1 MTEEQFVILTNSLK
15 VKDYHLIIEKN
26 ILNRLLKEI
35 GNYLDIFFHA
45 FSLSNR
51 IYISHEEKMKKI
63 RPCFSLIL
71 EPDQKFKNKHKFTD
85 LIKKHQNIRDIIFK
99 IKKRRKKMLSE
110 VNIINKLFYKKATK
124 GKIEPTLT
132 ENIEYKPNEE
142 KIYSMSNKLLEIKR
156 PKSKYKKIIRD
167 LFTSRLNDFRKD
179 IVEYCLENTRY
190 LRKDNFENFVC
201 FIEFFSLLFLGVK
214 TKYYLDELNCL
225 NMDFYADEK
234 NIMNLAESFHYQVQF
249 RIKDIPYVTPIG
261 KKKKNL
267 NSDFEDLEENLKI
280 KKEKLLY
287 LNMQKV
293 SSINQENVEFYPT
306 HCDFSRK
313 ISVGFRR
320 YDLND
325 DYHICLYC
333 ENIPNSNK
341 CKYLNCSSCFRQID
355 KERLITLNLSHIMN
369 FSIIKSFC
377 KEKYYENEDVFLDMI
392 IIPNYEGLIN
402 RINNMELLI
411 NYLFPFET
419 KKLLLII
426 KTFKDIYGESIGFFF
441 VWISHYLKWLFYP
454 TLFGLIMSFLLF
466 IVQDNNN
473 NKNVVLV
480 INLFFIAFIILW
492 GNYYYLSWEGQEE
505 FYSYIWGMND
515 YKLLKN
521 SMWDYESNK
530 NIDVE
535 IIMGVKMPI
544 EIPFKY
550 FIIKLLLYL
559 LILFLHAIMIISNI
573 LIISTKSHIFVLR
586 FKRIELFL
594 NRYWKYIVPVLCLVL
609 REIFSKISEKW
620 NKWVISQ
627 MKKITK
633 EQKRDIMVL
642 MQAFFEFFNYYFNLY
657 YIAFIKHYYGT
668 CIDNDC
674 HSELGDQ
681 LIIIIISD
689 MVFKIIRFLI
699 PAIYNIKQK
708 NNLESKIKD
717 IDYKEN
723 YSNKFRYYT
732 RKKFKHKDMK
742 IFYLKVILYF
752 GYIMQFGASAPLSFL
767 LILVDATI
775 NRIVLAF
782 SLKIVYFAQVFEES
796 TGLNEMKKGI
806 KIISYVGI
814 LSNLCCVFYTN
825 NYFDS
830 LSNGSKLIYIALT
843 ENFVLIIVKLFNYNS
858 LPKWFYYKNK
868 IDLTYLRKFGI
879 REKKIAF

>member
-15 VKDYHLIIEKN
+15 VKDYHLIIDKN

-369 FSIIKSFC
+369 FSIIKSFY

-402 RINNMELLI
+402 RINNIKLLI

-441 VWISHYLKWLFYP
+441 AWISHYLKWLFYP

-492 GNYYYLSWEGQEE
+492 GNYYYYHG
-505 FYSYIWGMND
+505 
-515 YKLLKN
+515 KVKKN
-521 SMWDYESNK
+521 
-530 NIDVE
+530 
-535 IIMGVKMPI
+535 
-544 EIPFKY
+544 
-550 FIIKLLLYL
+550 FI
-559 LILFLHAIMIISNI
+559 
-573 LIISTKSHIFVLR
+573 
-586 FKRIELFL
+586 
-594 NRYWKYIVPVLCLVL
+594 
-609 REIFSKISEKW
+609 
-620 NKWVISQ
+620 VI
-627 MKKITK
+627 
-633 EQKRDIMVL
+633 
-642 MQAFFEFFNYYFNLY
+642 
-657 YIAFIKHYYGT
+657 YG
-668 CIDNDC
+668 
-674 HSELGDQ
+674 E
-681 LIIIIISD
+681 
-689 MVFKIIRFLI
+689 
-699 PAIYNIKQK
+699 
-708 NNLESKIKD
+708 
-717 IDYKEN
+717 
-723 YSNKFRYYT
+723 
-732 RKKFKHKDMK
+732 
-742 IFYLKVILYF
+742 
-752 GYIMQFGASAPLSFL
+752 
-767 LILVDATI
+767 
-775 NRIVLAF
+775 
-782 SLKIVYFAQVFEES
+782 
-796 TGLNEMKKGI
+796 
-806 KIISYVGI
+806 
-814 LSNLCCVFYTN
+814 
-825 NYFDS
+825 
-830 LSNGSKLIYIALT
+830 
-843 ENFVLIIVKLFNYNS
+843 
-858 LPKWFYYKNK
+858 
-868 IDLTYLRKFGI
+868 
-879 REKKIAF
+879 